1 MNVDASLGNNLYRQ
15 RNRRTFPKGMHNMKI
30 KEIPPSLYKLEECA
44 SNYYTGMHILQ
55 FHISHHLALQF
66 ALEKQ
71 QEGN

>member
-1 MNVDASLGNNLYRQ
+1 
-15 RNRRTFPKGMHNMKI
+15 MHYKKI

-66 ALEKQ
+66 ASEKQ